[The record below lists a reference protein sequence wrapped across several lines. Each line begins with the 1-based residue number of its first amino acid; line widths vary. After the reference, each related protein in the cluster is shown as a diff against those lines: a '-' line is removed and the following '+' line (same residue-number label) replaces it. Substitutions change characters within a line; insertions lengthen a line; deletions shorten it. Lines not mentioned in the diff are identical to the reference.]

1 MEKKPYKKPN
11 AADSL
16 DLFSIVTMIIISLAG
31 SLVYKAH
38 TIDLR

>member
-31 SLVYKAH
+31 RLVYKAQ
-38 TIDLR
+38 TIDLK